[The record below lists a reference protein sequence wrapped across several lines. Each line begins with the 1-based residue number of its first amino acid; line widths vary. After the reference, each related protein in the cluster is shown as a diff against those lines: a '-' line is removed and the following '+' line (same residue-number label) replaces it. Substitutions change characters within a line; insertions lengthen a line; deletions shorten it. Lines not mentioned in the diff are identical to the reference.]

1 MRSSTRKVNLM
12 KRRNGSMSKYS
23 KHLKD
28 KAYRK
33 MTKEVNRSVKRGMKK
48 FSEVDGRSN
57 LDTFEQW
64 CAECSYELGVI
75 EGGILSI
82 AGSDGIRVTDTKVG
96 SADINCPAAVDQ
108 ELEAEGYYEDGPVNL
123 GSYYY
128 HKPKMTYLEW
138 FNKKYN
144 TNY

>member
-1 MRSSTRKVNLM
+1 
-12 KRRNGSMSKYS
+12 MSKYS

-33 MTKEVNRSVKRGMKK
+33 MTKEVNRTWGKKVLK
-48 FSEVDGRSN
+48 FSEIDGRSN
-57 LDTFEQW
+57 LDTFEEW
-64 CAECSYELGVI
+64 CAACSDELGVI

-96 SADINCPAAVDQ
+96 SAPINCPAAVDQ
-108 ELEAEGYYEDGPVNL
+108 ELEAQGYYEEGPVNMD
-123 GSYYY
+123 SYYY

-138 FNKKYN
+138 FNKKFN

>member
-1 MRSSTRKVNLM
+1 
-12 KRRNGSMSKYS
+12 MSKYS

-33 MTKEVNRSVKRGMKK
+33 MTKEVNRSKGKKVLK
-48 FSEVDGRSN
+48 FSEIDGRSN
-57 LDTFEQW
+57 LDTFEEW
-64 CAECSYELGVI
+64 CASCSDELGVI

-96 SADINCPAAVDQ
+96 SAPINSPVAVDQ
-108 ELEAEGYYEDGPVNL
+108 ELEAQGYYEEGPVNMD
-123 GSYYY
+123 SYYY

>member
-1 MRSSTRKVNLM
+1 
-12 KRRNGSMSKYS
+12 MSKYS

-28 KAYRK
+28 KVYRK
-33 MTKEVNRSVKRGMKK
+33 MTKEVNRSVKKGMKK

-57 LDTFEQW
+57 LKTFIQW
-64 CAECSYELGVI
+64 CEECGDELGVI

-82 AGSDGIRVTDTKVG
+82 AGSDGIDVTSSRIG
-96 SADINCPAAVDQ
+96 GAAINRPAEIEQ
-108 ELEAEGYYEDGPVNL
+108 ELEINGYYEEGPVCL

-138 FNKKYN
+138 FNKKFG
-144 TNY
+144 TNII

>member
-1 MRSSTRKVNLM
+1 
-12 KRRNGSMSKYS
+12 MSKYS

-28 KAYRK
+28 KEYRR
-33 MTKEVNRSVKRGMKK
+33 MTRKVNRSVKKGMKK

-64 CAECSYELGVI
+64 CAECSYELGVSY
-75 EGGILSI
+75 GVLSI

-96 SADINCPAAVDQ
+96 SADINRPGEIEQ
-108 ELEAEGYYEDGPVNL
+108 ELKINGYYEEGLVCL

-138 FNKKYN
+138 FNKKFG
-144 TNY
+144 TDIQ

>member
-1 MRSSTRKVNLM
+1 
-12 KRRNGSMSKYS
+12 MSKYS

-33 MTKEVNRSVKRGMKK
+33 MTKEVNRTLGKKVLK
-48 FSEVDGRSN
+48 FSEIDGRSN
-57 LDTFEQW
+57 LDTFEEW
-64 CAECSYELGVI
+64 CASCSDELGVI

-82 AGSDGIRVTDTKVG
+82 AGSDGIKVTDTKVG
-96 SADINCPAAVDQ
+96 SAPINSPVAVDQ
-108 ELEAEGYYEDGPVNL
+108 ELEAQGYYEEGPVNMD
-123 GSYYY
+123 SYYY

-138 FNKKYN
+138 FNKKFN

>member
-1 MRSSTRKVNLM
+1 
-12 KRRNGSMSKYS
+12 MSKYS

-28 KAYRK
+28 KEYRR
-33 MTKEVNRSVKRGMKK
+33 MTRKVNRSIPKILN
-48 FSEVDGRSN
+48 SSDIDNRSN

-82 AGSDGIRVTDTKVG
+82 AGSDGITVTKDRIG
-96 SADINCPAAVDQ
+96 GAAINRPGEIEQ
-108 ELEAEGYYEDGPVNL
+108 ELRINGYYEEGLVCL

-138 FNKKYN
+138 FNKKFG
-144 TNY
+144 TDIQ

>member
-1 MRSSTRKVNLM
+1 
-12 KRRNGSMSKYS
+12 MSKYS

-33 MTKEVNRSVKRGMKK
+33 MTKEVNRSQGKKVLK
-48 FSEVDGRSN
+48 FSEIDGRSN
-57 LDTFEQW
+57 LDTFEEW
-64 CAECSYELGVI
+64 CASCSDELGVI

-96 SADINCPAAVDQ
+96 SAPINSPVAVDQ
-108 ELEAEGYYEDGPVNL
+108 ELEAQGYYDEGPVNMD
-123 GSYYY
+123 SYYY

-138 FNKKYN
+138 FNKKFV
-144 TNY
+144 TNII